1 MGWELGGWEGLPL
14 PAEESGKEVPSI
26 LKAEEE
32 IAKFTVDEH
41 LSDVERTVLYLNGGH
56 LIQQRHAIANLPA
69 VLKGRGRPAFDA
81 ISQPLKAAL
90 NRLDSEAQIATA
102 EAFATIA
109 RERLL
114 SPVDLQVCILPTVT
128 RNINREKSEE
138 ETDAWLNTL
147 FELIPLMDKEVLK
160 TEVLSLA
167 LSKGDVEGVVGSK
180 TICVRILGALA
191 PRLTWEEIERT
202 FFKKALSMC
211 QDVDHHIRIASCGQ
225 LSSIARIAGRDV
237 VAKTILPELFELL
250 NDEEVQARVASLTT
264 LTTILDLVPT
274 EVRKGQVMPILRNH
288 MQPLELDIAMQ
299 RCLARMF
306 GQLVTVIKADF
317 EHDDS
322 VLFFSCFK
330 HLATK
335 SDVELR
341 RLCAGQ
347 LPAVLRAATALSTTA
362 FAQQFQDTLISLAT
376 DPDVDVRKTVAAQLH
391 EVARVVGKDC
401 PAQLTRPLC
410 RLLRDE
416 VSAVPAALLPT
427 LPQCLGH
434 WLIRDDTR
442 RDTAIGE
449 LAKALLELEAS
460 MRRNWRMQQQL
471 ATAFP
476 IFPQARVFSSD
487 QIYEQFLPI
496 TFRYLTETAAAVRPV
511 AAEGLVCFLRYNR
524 REKQRADIM
533 LRIVREFCRGRSF
546 VARITFV
553 DIAAALLRRFSSRF
567 IKEYIF
573 DLVLELL
580 YDPVPNVRL
589 SVTSLLP
596 ALKSC
601 IKLPED
607 VDLLER
613 LNSGMSNIMT
623 DNDRD
628 VSQNARSTN
637 EQFKKTPMRMGGAGG
652 GMLDMNGNMGSLSAP
667 GIGFGLGSP
676 SPSIEN
682 EDRRKEDEE
691 SDFTFSQDDT
701 KDIKGEILQV
711 GPMKGKGALSPLAGK
726 NSVQRRP
733 GSLTP
738 LGRVCRG
745 PVPASPPQ
753 QRQHLTAGIQ
763 RFRHLGKQRPAPAC
777 HHDTIVT
784 FSIAHHWHGEA
795 GLDALIIV
803 EGFNDCIAVHR
814 SVRSPVYVLSGG
826 YALAEEMKPELRYVA
841 GLAASGQ
848 LPSQVVVFTDPDWQG
863 RMFRTYLDDIFR
875 QPALPA
881 ADQSLVAAAPLKGM
895 KPGKGLIVRHAFLRV
910 EQGTS
915 EVASRYHDAGNVGV
929 EHASPEVIRTSL
941 VRARPGFLPGR
952 TEFSV
957 EQLRAD
963 GLIGSWDD
971 KQQVAGPQL
980 RRGRFC
986 RALGIDEVGTGKGL
1000 VNLLNRFFTREE
1012 YEAALK
1018 VAVSEDP

>member
-14 PAEESGKEVPSI
+14 PAEESGKEVPSV

-90 NRLDSEAQIATA
+90 NRLDSEAQTATA

-147 FELIPLMDKEVLK
+147 FELIPLLDKEVLK

-191 PRLTWEEIERT
+191 PRLTWEEIERS

-264 LTTILDLVPT
+264 LTTILDMVPP

-306 GQLVTVIKADF
+306 GQLVTVIKVDF

-347 LPAVLRAATALSTTA
+347 LPAVLRAATALSATA

-376 DPDVDVRKTVAAQLH
+376 DPDVEVRKTVAGQLH

-401 PAQLTRPLC
+401 PALLTRPLC

-416 VSAVPAALLPT
+416 ALAVPAALLPT
-427 LPQCLGH
+427 LTQCLGH
-434 WLIRDDTR
+434 WLIRDETR
-442 RDTAIGE
+442 RDVAMGE
-449 LAKALLELEAS
+449 LAKALLELEAATK
-460 MRRNWRMQQQL
+460 RNWRMQQQL
-471 ATAFP
+471 AMAFT
-476 IFPQARVFSSD
+476 IFPQVFSSD
-487 QIYEQFLPI
+487 QVHEHFLPI
-496 TFRYLTETAAAVRPV
+496 AFRYLTDTAAAVRPV

-524 REKQRADIM
+524 REKQRAEIM
-533 LRIVREFCRGRSF
+533 MRIIREFCRGRSF
-546 VARITFV
+546 VSRITFV

-567 IKEYIF
+567 IKEYAF

-589 SVTSLLP
+589 AATSLLP

-628 VSQNARSTN
+628 VSQNARATN
-637 EQFKKTPMRMGGAGG
+637 EHFKKTPMRMGGAGG
-652 GMLDMNGNMGSLSAP
+652 GMLDMNGNMGALTSP

-676 SPSIEN
+676 SPSIES
-682 EDRRKEDEE
+682 EDRRKEEEE
-691 SDFTFSQDDT
+691 SDFNFSQDDT
-701 KDIKGEILQV
+701 KEIKGEILQV

-733 GSLTP
+733 GGLTP
-738 LGRVCRG
+738 VGAYDRNASSIAGRQQGYPRRPGATNSEDGTGRTTTGVSPLGAVRAPASGTGVSGPGSRITSAASVSGPGGKGFGMGVGPSTLSG
-745 PVPASPPQ
+745 PVKSAPAMTRISTMPATLSKPNSPLISGSTSPPGSSGSGSSGNNGLRLPAITTRSSPSASPTNGMIKPGSGGGTGSAG
-753 QRQHLTAGIQ
+753 RLVGPGGGMVSPAKTALTA
-763 RFRHLGKQRPAPAC
+763 
-777 HHDTIVT
+777 
-784 FSIAHHWHGEA
+784 
-795 GLDALIIV
+795 
-803 EGFNDCIAVHR
+803 
-814 SVRSPVYVLSGG
+814 SPGV
-826 YALAEEMKPELRYVA
+826 ARKP
-841 GLAASGQ
+841 
-848 LPSQVVVFTDPDWQG
+848 
-863 RMFRTYLDDIFR
+863 
-875 QPALPA
+875 
-881 ADQSLVAAAPLKGM
+881 
-895 KPGKGLIVRHAFLRV
+895 
-910 EQGTS
+910 
-915 EVASRYHDAGNVGV
+915 
-929 EHASPEVIRTSL
+929 
-941 VRARPGFLPGR
+941 
-952 TEFSV
+952 
-957 EQLRAD
+957 
-963 GLIGSWDD
+963 
-971 KQQVAGPQL
+971 
-980 RRGRFC
+980 
-986 RALGIDEVGTGKGL
+986 
-1000 VNLLNRFFTREE
+1000 TR
-1012 YEAALK
+1012 
-1018 VAVSEDP
+1018 

>member
-1 MGWELGGWEGLPL
+1 MPGGWELGGWELPL
-14 PAEESGKEVPSI
+14 PSEESGKEVPSV

-41 LSDVERTVLYLNGGH
+41 LSDVERTVLYLNGGQ

-147 FELIPLMDKEVLK
+147 FELIPLLDKEVLK

-225 LSSIARIAGRDV
+225 LASIARIAGKDV

-250 NDEEVQARVASLTT
+250 NDEEIQARVASLTT
-264 LTTILDLVPT
+264 LTAILDMVPP

-288 MQPLELDIAMQ
+288 MQPLELDVAMQ

-306 GQLVTVIKADF
+306 GQLVTVVKVDF

-347 LPAVLRAATALSTTA
+347 LPAVLRAATALAAAA
-362 FAQQFQDTLISLAT
+362 FSQQFQDTLNSLAT
-376 DPDVDVRKTVAAQLH
+376 DADVEVRKTVAGQLH

-401 PAQLTRPLC
+401 PALLTRPLC

-416 VSAVPAALLPT
+416 APAVQSALLPT
-427 LPQCLGH
+427 LTQCLVH
-434 WLIRDDTR
+434 WSIRDESR
-442 RDTAIGE
+442 RDAAMGE
-449 LAKALLELEAS
+449 LAKALLEMEAATK
-460 MRRNWRMQQQL
+460 RNWRMQQQL
-471 ATAFP
+471 AVAFP
-476 IFPQARVFSSD
+476 IFPQIFSSD
-487 QIYEQFLPI
+487 QVFEHFVPVV
-496 TFRYLTETAAAVRPV
+496 FRYLTDTAAAVRPV
-511 AAEGLVCFLRYNR
+511 AAEGLVCFMRYNR
-524 REKQRADIM
+524 REKQRAEM
-533 LRIVREFCRGRSF
+533 LLRIIRDYCRGRSF
-546 VARITFV
+546 TARITFV
-553 DIAAALLRRFSSRF
+553 DIATHLLRRFSSRF

-589 SVTSLLP
+589 SATALLP
-596 ALKSC
+596 VLKTC

-628 VSQNARSTN
+628 VSQNARAMN

-652 GMLDMNGNMGSLSAP
+652 GMLDMNGNMGAASPSAL
-667 GIGFGLGSP
+667 GFGLGASP
-676 SPSIEN
+676 GSMEA
-682 EDRRKEDEE
+682 EDRRKEEE
-691 SDFTFSQDDT
+691 ELEFTFSQDDV
-701 KDIKGEILQV
+701 KEIKGEILQV
-711 GPMKGKGALSPLAGK
+711 GPIKNKGLGAGPLASKG
-726 NSVQRRP
+726 SVQRRP
-733 GSLTP
+733 GGLTPVSGYDRTSSNIASRQGYPPRRPGAGNGSEDGSGARATGVTTLGAVRAPASGAGVSGPGSRIASAASSAGGGGKSYGLGGPVSLASPVKGGPSMSRISSMPSPITKPSSPLLASTPSPPSSSGSGSQTGLRLPAITTRSSPSSSPSTAGMVTKPGSGGGSRLTGAGGGIGTASMAKASLT
-738 LGRVCRG
+738 
-745 PVPASPPQ
+745 
-753 QRQHLTAGIQ
+753 
-763 RFRHLGKQRPAPAC
+763 
-777 HHDTIVT
+777 
-784 FSIAHHWHGEA
+784 
-795 GLDALIIV
+795 
-803 EGFNDCIAVHR
+803 
-814 SVRSPVYVLSGG
+814 
-826 YALAEEMKPELRYVA
+826 
-841 GLAASGQ
+841 
-848 LPSQVVVFTDPDWQG
+848 
-863 RMFRTYLDDIFR
+863 
-875 QPALPA
+875 
-881 ADQSLVAAAPLKGM
+881 
-895 KPGKGLIVRHAFLRV
+895 
-910 EQGTS
+910 
-915 EVASRYHDAGNVGV
+915 
-929 EHASPEVIRTSL
+929 
-941 VRARPGFLPGR
+941 
-952 TEFSV
+952 
-957 EQLRAD
+957 
-963 GLIGSWDD
+963 
-971 KQQVAGPQL
+971 
-980 RRGRFC
+980 
-986 RALGIDEVGTGKGL
+986 
-1000 VNLLNRFFTREE
+1000 
-1012 YEAALK
+1012 
-1018 VAVSEDP
+1018 AVSSVGRKPNR